1 MLLDHY
7 TCRPWQWLTRR
18 RAAVNVQGD
27 SLVYQVQK
35 QIKELGDK
43 VPAET
48 VSKVEEKVKEL
59 EEALKGEDT
68 DKIKVRPVMDCGCC
82 FSVSGIV
89 LTYHGSLYL
98 QCTLLHRPFKCH
110 VV

>member
-1 MLLDHY
+1 MDRFRNVTYFWTTILPY
-7 TCRPWQWLTRR
+7 RWQWVTSC
-18 RAAVNVQGD
+18 RAVVTVQGD

-68 DKIKVRPVMDCGCC
+68 DKIKVC
-82 FSVSGIV
+82 FSG
-89 LTYHGSLYL
+89 
-98 QCTLLHRPFKCH
+98 
-110 VV
+110 

>member
-1 MLLDHY
+1 MALCCWVDRFRNVTCFWTTILLN
-7 TCRPWQWLTRR
+7 RWQWVTSCR
-18 RAAVNVQGD
+18 VDVHVQGD

-68 DKIKVRPVMDCGCC
+68 DKIKVC
-82 FSVSGIV
+82 FSG
-89 LTYHGSLYL
+89 
-98 QCTLLHRPFKCH
+98 
-110 VV
+110 

>member
-1 MLLDHY
+1 M
-7 TCRPWQWLTRR
+7 
-18 RAAVNVQGD
+18 
-27 SLVYQVQK
+27 YQVQK

-68 DKIKVRPVMDCGCC
+68 DKIKVRPVADCG
-82 FSVSGIV
+82 
-89 LTYHGSLYL
+89 
-98 QCTLLHRPFKCH
+98 R
-110 VV
+110 

>member
-1 MLLDHY
+1 M
-7 TCRPWQWLTRR
+7 
-18 RAAVNVQGD
+18 QGD

-68 DKIKVRPVMDCGCC
+68 DKIKVRPVVADLAVETLTCHSAAACFTCALLPCC
-82 FSVSGIV
+82 VQRSAACVM
-89 LTYHGSLYL
+89 
-98 QCTLLHRPFKCH
+98 QRM
-110 VV
+110 